1 MTITINT
8 TTITRSVIIFTAG
21 VIASNKVKKLV
32 NRVITKA
39 ADKLSVKANSIINNK
54 TTNIKNDILK
64 KMHRAMDTA
73 FEDTID
79 VPIRWGD
86 IYETP

>member
-8 TTITRSVIIFTAG
+8 TTIARSVIIFAAG
-21 VIASNKVKKLV
+21 VVASNKVKKLV
-32 NRVITKA
+32 NRAITKA
-39 ADKLSVKANSIINNK
+39 TNKLSDKANAIINNK

-64 KMHRAMDTA
+64 KMHKAIDNT

-79 VPIRWGD
+79 VPIK
-86 IYETP
+86 

>member
-8 TTITRSVIIFTAG
+8 TTVTRSVIIFAAG
-21 VIASNKVKKLV
+21 VVASNKVKKIA
-32 NRVITKA
+32 NRVITKVGN
-39 ADKLSVKANSIINNK
+39 KLSVKANSIINNK

-64 KMHRAMDTA
+64 KMHKAIDNT

-79 VPIRWGD
+79 VPIK
-86 IYETP
+86 

>member
-8 TTITRSVIIFTAG
+8 TTITRSVIIFSAG

-39 ADKLSVKANSIINNK
+39 ANKLSDKANSIINNK

-64 KMHRAMDTA
+64 KMHKAIDNT

-79 VPIRWGD
+79 VPIR
-86 IYETP
+86 